1 MKLSEKIMTLRKR
14 AGWSQEELSM
24 RLDVSR
30 QAVSKWEAEQSVPDL
45 DKILGMSELFGVSTD
60 SLLKDTEPLPDGST
74 YVVERAAGYGT
85 GTSDPTDPG
94 NIVRNTAPDGNASS
108 DFRSATADGRG
119 SDSRNND
126 ISSGAAPREVT
137 GAETDA
143 FLAVKE
149 KSAARTA
156 LGALL
161 CVLSPIC
168 LITLALFADEGRI
181 SENFAVAV
189 GLAVVLVFV
198 SVAVA
203 LFLTSHAMEGK
214 FDWAEHP
221 FVLREGI
228 GESVGEKRD
237 AYRNRHTLMQIVGTL
252 LCILAIIPLI
262 VSSLIFEG
270 NMYTIFGLDV
280 LLLLVSVGV
289 YCFIRTGGR
298 WNAYRTLL
306 GEDRSERRGNVL
318 RSAVSAIYWPL
329 VTAGFLAYS
338 FITSDWGRSWIIWAV
353 AGVLYGAVAA
363 IAESVSRSRET
374 RECR

>member
-14 AGWSQEELSM
+14 AGWSQEELAM

-74 YVVERAAGYGT
+74 YVERAAGYGGAS
-85 GTSDPTDPG
+85 GTANPG
-94 NIVRNTAPDGNASS
+94 NLARNTAPEALPFSG
-108 DFRSATADGRG
+108 SAAADGRG

-126 ISSGAAPREVT
+126 IPSGSEPRVVT
-137 GAETDA
+137 GEEADA

-156 LGALL
+156 FGALL

-168 LITLALFADEGRI
+168 LITLALFADKGRI
-181 SENFAVAV
+181 SENFAAAV

-237 AYRNRHTLMQIVGTL
+237 AYRNRHTLMQIIGTL
-252 LCILAIIPLI
+252 LCILAVIPLI

-270 NMYTIFGLDV
+270 DTYTIFGLDV

-318 RSAVSAIYWPL
+318 RSAVSAIYWSL

-363 IAESVSRSRET
+363 IAELVSRSRET
-374 RECR
+374 RERR

>member
-1 MKLSEKIMTLRKR
+1 
-14 AGWSQEELSM
+14 M
-24 RLDVSR
+24 R
-30 QAVSKWEAEQSVPDL
+30 
-45 DKILGMSELFGVSTD
+45 
-60 SLLKDTEPLPDGST
+60 
-74 YVVERAAGYGT
+74 T
-85 GTSDPTDPG
+85 GTSDPTNPG

-137 GAETDA
+137 GAEADA
-143 FLAVKE
+143 FLAVRE

-156 LGALL
+156 LGTLL

-168 LITLALFADEGRI
+168 LITLVIFADKGRI
-181 SENFAVAV
+181 PENLAAAV
-189 GLAVVLVFV
+189 GLAVLLVFA

-203 LFLTSHAMEGK
+203 LFLSGHAMAEK
-214 FDWAEHP
+214 YDWVKSP
-221 FVLREGI
+221 FTLREG
-228 GESVGEKRD
+228 VGELISAKRD
-237 AYRNRHTLMQIVGTL
+237 AYRNRHTLMQIIGTL

-374 RECR
+374 RERR